1 MEVAEMAKHRRR
13 WNRSVYEK
21 YISEGRGQGNLQEYK
36 PWIRVQDFAS
46 RGIVSR
52 IYSPKT
58 SRIHH
63 LLSNNE
69 LHYFYLLEWSEKVTD
84 IREQFPLHDLET
96 AMSKAAG
103 AGIAYP
109 TDKSSGFPYV
119 MTCDF
124 MLTTRSGLKART
136 IKQVSELSNPRVME
150 KLEIER
156 RYWAHVG
163 IDWKL
168 VTDRDID
175 VPKARAIE
183 WVRQVGSIDHICKDS
198 AFLAE
203 AAERFAKNDSPLSAA
218 RSLDNDYLLPEGTG
232 LLVLKQLIQA
242 KQIKVKRPF
251 FLGAVNLGALCD
263 II

>member
-1 MEVAEMAKHRRR
+1 MAKHRRR
-13 WNRSVYEK
+13 WNQSVYEK
-21 YISEGRGQGNLQEYK
+21 YISEGRGQGECREYK

-58 SRIHH
+58 ERIHH

-69 LHYFYLLEWSEKVTD
+69 LYYFYLAEWSDKVTD
-84 IREQFPLHDLET
+84 IREQFPLSDVES
-96 AMSKAAG
+96 AMRIAAS

-109 TDKSSGFPYV
+109 TDKTSGFPYV

-124 MLTTRSGLKART
+124 MLTTINGLKART
-136 IKQVSELSNPRVME
+136 IKQVTELTNPRVVE

-156 RYWAHVG
+156 RYWARIGV
-163 IDWKL
+163 DWKI

-183 WVRQVGSIDHICKDS
+183 WVRQAGNIGQLNKNP
-198 AFLAE
+198 AFLPE
-203 AAERFAKNDSPLSAA
+203 AAERFSTNASLLDAA
-218 RSLDNDYLLPEGTG
+218 RSLEYDFHLPEGTG
-232 LLVLKQLIQA
+232 LLVLRRLIQA
-242 KQIKVKRPF
+242 KQIKVERPF
-251 FLGAVNLGALCD
+251 FVGSVDLGALCGAV
-263 II
+263 